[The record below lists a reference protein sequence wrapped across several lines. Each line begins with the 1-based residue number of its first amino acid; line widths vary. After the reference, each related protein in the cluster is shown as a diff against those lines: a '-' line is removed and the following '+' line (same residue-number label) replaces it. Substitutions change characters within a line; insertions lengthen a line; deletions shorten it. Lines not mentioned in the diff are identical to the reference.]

1 MCGDLG
7 GVGVEYAY
15 DAPVSGRFLL
25 AILLIV
31 TSGAVGGCRERNDLA
46 GDTVRVTLPER
57 TAELEVI
64 SCGLDDDVFVL
75 GASSSDV
82 FVQILLTVVGEGDD
96 VEVDIAS
103 SALSVDIAR
112 EDVLAAGSSSLL
124 QVQPGVPGEISSAS
138 IRGDRV
144 DLTADAR
151 SIGEDRAGGSTAL
164 TVEARCP
171 AVADFT

>member
-1 MCGDLG
+1 MILG
-7 GVGVEYAY
+7 GVDVVNAY
-15 DAPVSGRFLL
+15 DAPVSRRFLV
-25 AILLIV
+25 AAVLIV
-31 TSGAVGGCRERNDLA
+31 TSGLLGGCRERDDLA

-57 TAELEVI
+57 TTQLEVI

-75 GASSSDV
+75 GASSADV
-82 FVQILLTVVGEGDD
+82 FVQILLTIVGEEDD
-96 VEVDIAS
+96 VEVDTES
-103 SALSVDIAR
+103 SAVSVDIAR
-112 EDVLAAGSSSLL
+112 EAVLGAGSSSLL

-144 DLTADAR
+144 ELTAEAR
-151 SIGEDRAGGSTAL
+151 SIGDARSAGSTPV

>member
-1 MCGDLG
+1 MILG
-7 GVGVEYAY
+7 GVDVVNAY
-15 DAPVSGRFLL
+15 DAPVSRRFLVV
-25 AILLIV
+25 AVFIV
-31 TSGAVGGCRERNDLA
+31 ASGLVAGCRERGDLA

-57 TAELEVI
+57 TAELDVI

-82 FVQILLTVVGEGDD
+82 FVQLLLTVVGEDDD
-96 VEVDIAS
+96 VEVDTGS
-103 SALSVDIAR
+103 SAVSVDIAR
-112 EDVLAAGSSSLL
+112 EDVLGAGSSSLL

-138 IRGDRV
+138 INGDRV
-144 DLTADAR
+144 EITAEAR
-151 SIGEDRAGGSTAL
+151 SIGDSRSAGSTPV